1 MKHKLLKALAL
12 ASINFGLLSTV
23 SAEGQAKEWGGFYG
37 KFSFGYG
44 KPDVVKENT
53 FFDEDKINGFLK
65 AFSATAREVA
75 YDYRIG
81 NNFAIGAEAGLTFIL
96 PDSKNKNSS
105 FFIKGEFVP
114 QISYI
119 NDSVKLFAGVGVGF
133 ANGYG
138 FKGIPNALQKMMD
151 SGADSGRVV
160 PESEFGGYWL
170 AEVGVDYLLTD
181 VWFIGAKYQYE
192 RTFTTAE
199 KEHNGEKASLY
210 VQQHTFLATVGI
222 KY

>member
-1 MKHKLLKALAL
+1 M
-12 ASINFGLLSTV
+12 STV
-23 SAEGQAKEWGGFYG
+23 SAEGQTKEWGGFYG

-53 FFDEDKINGFLK
+53 YFDEGKINGFLK
-65 AFSATAREVA
+65 AFSATAREIA

-81 NNFAIGAEAGLTFIL
+81 NNFAIGAEAGLTYVL
-96 PDSKNKNSS
+96 PDSNHTNSS

-114 QISYI
+114 QLSYI
-119 NDSVKLFAGVGVGF
+119 NDSLKLFAGFGVGL

-138 FKGIPNALQKMMD
+138 FKGVPKAFQKMVD
-151 SGADSGRVV
+151 SGANQGQIVL
-160 PESEFGGYWL
+160 ESEFGGYWL

-192 RTFTTAE
+192 RTLTTAQ
-199 KEHNGEKASLY
+199 KEVEGLNCSLY
-210 VQQHTFLATVGI
+210 VQQHTFLATVGV

>member
-44 KPDVVKENT
+44 KPDVVKENAS
-53 FFDEDKINGFLK
+53 FDEDRISGFLK
-65 AFSATAREVA
+65 AFSATAREIA

-81 NNFAIGAEAGLTFIL
+81 NSFAIGAEAGLTYLF
-96 PDSKNKNSS
+96 PDSKNNNSS

-114 QISYI
+114 QVSYI
-119 NDSVKLFAGVGVGF
+119 NDSVKLFAGIGVGF

-138 FKGIPNALQKMMD
+138 FKGVPNAFQRMMD
-151 SGADSGRVV
+151 SGVIFV
-160 PESEFGGYWL
+160 EILPESEFGGYWL

-192 RTFTTAE
+192 RTFTTAQTE
-199 KEHNGEKASLY
+199 YKGEKAS
-210 VQQHTFLATVGI
+210 
-222 KY
+222 